1 MKRVLFLAFYFPPRN
16 NIACYR
22 TGCFAKYLPESG
34 WAPTVLC
41 QDWPLDRQDSDPEF
55 VGNLP
60 ETVKV
65 VRVAA
70 PPERGFY
77 QRILLRKFA
86 PYFWPHRAPIMW
98 WRDARRKMLSIL
110 QTTNF
115 HAIIGTSDPLTP
127 LTLADEAATIAGLP
141 WIADMRDCLNVQ
153 RFGSWYK
160 RAFFRR
166 QERRLCRKADQLITV
181 SEGLAS
187 VLRDLSGRPVSVIHN
202 GFDPMLI
209 PLKKPAPRQK
219 FTILYAGTLVPGAQ
233 DPKPLFE
240 ALQFCFAFK
249 QLKPNDVEVQFL
261 GTPAG
266 PIDRALAKIHM
277 KPMVR
282 VLPRVTHREAL
293 EAQMAAAVLL
303 LLAYGPAK
311 GVMTGKIFDYLAAG
325 RPILAVPDDGETTAA
340 VLKSTGAG
348 LALTDPTMIARQL
361 VEWYGRWQADP
372 GFKLERNENEIAR
385 YSRRTQT
392 TQLASLLDQIS
403 SQQ

>member
-1 MKRVLFLAFYFPPRN
+1 
-16 NIACYR
+16 
-22 TGCFAKYLPESG
+22 
-34 WAPTVLC
+34 
-41 QDWPLDRQDSDPEF
+41 
-55 VGNLP
+55 
-60 ETVKV
+60 
-65 VRVAA
+65 
-70 PPERGFY
+70 
-77 QRILLRKFA
+77 
-86 PYFWPHRAPIMW
+86 
-98 WRDARRKMLSIL
+98 
-110 QTTNF
+110 
-115 HAIIGTSDPLTP
+115 
-127 LTLADEAATIAGLP
+127 
-141 WIADMRDCLNVQ
+141 
-153 RFGSWYK
+153 
-160 RAFFRR
+160 
-166 QERRLCRKADQLITV
+166 LCRKADQLITV